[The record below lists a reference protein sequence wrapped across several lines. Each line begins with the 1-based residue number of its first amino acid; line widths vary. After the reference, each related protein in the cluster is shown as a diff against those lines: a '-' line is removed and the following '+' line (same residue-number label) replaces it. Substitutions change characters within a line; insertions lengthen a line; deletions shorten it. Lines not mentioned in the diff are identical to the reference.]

1 MDKPKNPNWG
11 ISSTVEQSLCKAKVR
26 SSNLL
31 CSSIINNFVYN
42 QNLFI
47 MYLCSIEQSA
57 YNSMV
62 EYQTFNLRVRG
73 SSPRARIDYGFVA
86 QRFRSRVLDNLLSVL
101 KRE

>member
-1 MDKPKNPNWG
+1 
-11 ISSTVEQSLCKAKVR
+11 
-26 SSNLL
+26 
-31 CSSIINNFVYN
+31 
-42 QNLFI
+42 
-47 MYLCSIEQSA
+47 MYLYSIEQSA
-57 YNSMV
+57 YNLMV